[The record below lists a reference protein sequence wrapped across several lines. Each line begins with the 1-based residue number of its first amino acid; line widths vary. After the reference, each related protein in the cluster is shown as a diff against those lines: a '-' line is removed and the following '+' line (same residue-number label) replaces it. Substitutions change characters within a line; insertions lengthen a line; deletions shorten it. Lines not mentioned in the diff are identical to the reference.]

1 MNKTLYLPRM
11 SSESR
16 KQRQHVNMYIIVH
29 CGKHHTLLSDV
40 KENELPLGEL
50 IKALRG
56 SEISISLDT

>member
-1 MNKTLYLPRM
+1 
-11 SSESR
+11 
-16 KQRQHVNMYIIVH
+16 MYIIVH
-29 CGKHHTLLSDV
+29 CGKYHTLLSDV